1 MKFSIADFALLN
13 IITVRTD
20 NLKNGD
26 RVNFLNK
33 YFDEIVVGDEYTSRG
48 RTITE
53 SDVVQ
58 WCALTGD
65 WYVLHTNAHYAAQTR
80 FGQRIVPGLLVLAYA
95 AGLGVPPDA
104 PAIVAN
110 YGTDNLRFTAPTFIG
125 DTLQLVAVVASKE
138 TKREGKDGVLRLE
151 WNMFNQNG
159 IMVMKS
165 DLQILMSFKGGKN

>member
-1 MKFSIADFALLN
+1 MKG
-13 IITVRTD
+13 RP
-20 NLKNGD
+20 
-26 RVNFLNK
+26 VNFLDK
-33 YFDEIVVGDEYTSRG
+33 HFDQLEIGETFRSRG

-95 AGLGVPPDA
+95 AGLGIPPDA

-110 YGTDNLRFTAPTFIG
+110 YGTDSLRFTAPTFIG
-125 DTLQLVAVVASKE
+125 DTLHLEASVLGKD
-138 TKREGKDGVLRLE
+138 TKREGRDGVVRLG
-151 WNMFNQNG
+151 WNMINQNG
-159 IMVMKS
+159 VMVMKS
-165 DLQILMSFKGGKN
+165 DLQILMSFQGARN